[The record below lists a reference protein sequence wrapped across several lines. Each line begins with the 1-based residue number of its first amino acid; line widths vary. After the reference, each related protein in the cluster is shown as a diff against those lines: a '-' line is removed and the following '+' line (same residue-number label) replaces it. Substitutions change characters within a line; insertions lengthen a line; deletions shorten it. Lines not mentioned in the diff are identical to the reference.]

1 MSTPAPGQHLPKP
14 VTRIRSRKSQIIKAK
29 GHLRLGKAYKGQ
41 QKKPSRCWLPPSLF
55 CNVFSPFFF
64 YFFTNVSRNRRFCI
78 VYVFTVVFLHFFVLV
93 YLKFLLK
100 AFTLVPNAVMSCS
113 RRGPNMSTVRLKIK
127 NVLLNTISMSFL
139 QYLWAEC
146 VDQSDILNLN

>member
-1 MSTPAPGQHLPKP
+1 MKDK
-14 VTRIRSRKSQIIKAK
+14 RKSLLDVDY
-29 GHLRLGKAYKGQ
+29 HLVCFATFFPRL
-41 QKKPSRCWLPPSLF
+41 
-55 CNVFSPFFF
+55 FFF
-64 YFFTNVSRNRRFCI
+64 FFTNVSRNRRSCSF
-78 VYVFTVVFLHFFVLV
+78 YVFTVVFLHFFVLV

-139 QYLWAEC
+139 QYL
-146 VDQSDILNLN
+146 